1 MAKPS
6 AAAAV
11 PDRPFDPDPR
21 RSYTLPARYYWD
33 AGIHA
38 RETEAVFHRAW
49 LCLGH
54 AEAVRAPG
62 DYATFR
68 VGDQNIVAIRGKDGS
83 LRAFYNVCQHRGH
96 ELLKGAGN
104 RKVITC
110 PYHAWSYHADGRLRS
125 ARGSERVADFDAAEF
140 GLKPVRIEEF
150 CTFVFVNLDA
160 EAAPLATQCDG
171 LADDI
176 LGHAPDLD
184 RLTHAHRLTFDVNAN
199 WKSVVDNFLEC
210 YHCPVAHPAFVGLV
224 DMDTYAI
231 VNHGIYST
239 HHAVAGTKE
248 NKAYDVSGAD
258 VTVHAVWWL
267 WPNTCFLRYPGSGNM
282 MTMRMVPTGPEETR
296 WIIDFHFLDRTP
308 DAAQRAAIEYVDD
321 VLTPEDIGIVE
332 SVQRGLRSRGYN
344 QGRFMV
350 DEVRSGASEHG
361 VHHFHSMVL
370 DALGG

>member
-1 MAKPS
+1 M
-6 AAAAV
+6 
-11 PDRPFDPDPR
+11 
-21 RSYTLPARYYWD
+21 
-33 AGIHA
+33 
-38 RETEAVFHRAW
+38 
-49 LCLGH
+49 
-54 AEAVRAPG
+54 
-62 DYATFR
+62 
-68 VGDQNIVAIRGKDGS
+68 
-83 LRAFYNVCQHRGH
+83 
-96 ELLKGAGN
+96 
-104 RKVITC
+104 
-110 PYHAWSYHADGRLRS
+110 
-125 ARGSERVADFDAAEF
+125 
-140 GLKPVRIEEF
+140 
-150 CTFVFVNLDA
+150 
-160 EAAPLATQCDG
+160 
-171 LADDI
+171 
-176 LGHAPDLD
+176 
-184 RLTHAHRLTFDVNAN
+184 NAN

-282 MTMRMVPTGPEETR
+282 MTMRMVPMGAEETR

-332 SVQRGLRSRGYN
+332 SVQRGPRSRGYN

-350 DEVRSGASEHG
+350 DEARSGASEHG

-370 DALGG
+370 DALARIFHEAVGLP